1 MRSFSHSSCATRRRH
16 LASYAEICLDTHCLL
31 HRSPK
36 GHQMLLV
43 IRSRFPRIANVLS
56 FVSGMIFLAIGIA
69 VGASPTV
76 LILGGGSSVLLSA
89 VRYFGKRHPRLVAGR
104 GTAATR

>member
-1 MRSFSHSSCATRRRH
+1 
-16 LASYAEICLDTHCLL
+16 
-31 HRSPK
+31 
-36 GHQMLLV
+36 MLLV

-56 FVSGMIFLAIGIA
+56 FVSGVTFLAIGVA
-69 VGASPTV
+69 AGASPTV

-104 GTAATR
+104 GTASVR